1 MASFSGEQLMYLKLV
16 HISLLG
22 SMLVV
27 DYRLFTFMC
36 AQGGFMIT
44 EMKVLS

>member
-1 MASFSGEQLMYLKLV
+1 LYLKIV

-22 SMLVV
+22 LVLVV
-27 DYRLFTFMC
+27 DYRLFIFTS

-44 EMKVLS
+44 EMEVLVEGVGH